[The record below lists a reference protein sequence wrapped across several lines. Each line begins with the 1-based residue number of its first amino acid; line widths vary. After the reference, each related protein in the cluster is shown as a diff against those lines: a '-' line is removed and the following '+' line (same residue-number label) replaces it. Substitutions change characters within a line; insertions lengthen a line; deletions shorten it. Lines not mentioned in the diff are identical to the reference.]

1 LAAPAAEADR
11 AFGVGSQQPPLPA
24 AALEAVV
31 IRWAGMLVKIA
42 SGSSSRRLAPF
53 SVSSGAT
60 SVMEAGPSA
69 AGFAEVQS
77 ASAGFTGF
85 QSPSS
90 AENSASVT
98 IGTA

>member
-1 LAAPAAEADR
+1 
-11 AFGVGSQQPPLPA
+11 
-24 AALEAVV
+24 
-31 IRWAGMLVKIA
+31 MLVKIA
-42 SGSSSRRLAPF
+42 SGSSSRRLAPL

-69 AGFAEVQS
+69 AGLLRSKGVS
-77 ASAGFTGF
+77 WLTGF

-98 IGTA
+98 IGTACPLAFAVAQVEAALADERRGVTANSSGASCGIWSKR